1 LGNIEYFT
9 FYCYL
14 LDLKYGKVQL
24 MPPHCA
30 AEPRIDDVPIRS
42 LAAEKQ
48 IQHFRR
54 MREIEEILVMEYE
67 ARRTDF
73 ARTQDGLSSS
83 EEVGRAFE
91 SYILSIRRLRH
102 FLAEG
107 EIPYDLS
114 TELPLEGNTL

>member
-1 LGNIEYFT
+1 
-9 FYCYL
+9 
-14 LDLKYGKVQL
+14 
-24 MPPHCA
+24 MPPHYA

-54 MREIEEILVMEYE
+54 MREIEETLVMEYE
-67 ARRTDF
+67 SRRADF
-73 ARTQDGLSSS
+73 ARTQDGLATSQ
-83 EEVGRAFE
+83 EIGRAFE

-114 TELPLEGNTL
+114 TELPLEWNTL

>member
-1 LGNIEYFT
+1 
-9 FYCYL
+9 
-14 LDLKYGKVQL
+14 
-24 MPPHCA
+24 MPSHCA
-30 AEPRIDDVPIRS
+30 AGPRIDDFPIRS

-67 ARRTDF
+67 DRRAGF